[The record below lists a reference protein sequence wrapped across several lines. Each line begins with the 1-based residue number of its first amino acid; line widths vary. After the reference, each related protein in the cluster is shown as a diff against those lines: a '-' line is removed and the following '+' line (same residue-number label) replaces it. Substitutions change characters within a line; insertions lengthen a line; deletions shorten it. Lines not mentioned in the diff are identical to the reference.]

1 MTGILRAGGEVDR
14 DLVPEGPDHDPV
26 DPALEVLADVV
37 GAFAAAHLDVGGGE
51 VDGLAAE
58 PDHARLEG
66 HPRAQGG
73 LLEDHGQDLVLERLA
88 VLVGALLDLVGAV
101 EHLAEF
107 VDAQVADG
115 QEIFLH
121 RGSSWADATIRVPDR
136 LSMADLRWE
145 SLVMRTSRPPAS
157 MYSMAARILG
167 PIEPGGN

>member
-14 DLVPEGPDHDPV
+14 DLVAEGPDHDPV

-58 PDHARLEG
+58 LEHARLEG

-88 VLVGALLDLVGAV
+88 VLVGVLLDLVGVV
-101 EHLAEF
+101 EHLVEF

-121 RGSSWADATIRVPDR
+121 RGSS
-136 LSMADLRWE
+136 
-145 SLVMRTSRPPAS
+145 
-157 MYSMAARILG
+157 
-167 PIEPGGN
+167 